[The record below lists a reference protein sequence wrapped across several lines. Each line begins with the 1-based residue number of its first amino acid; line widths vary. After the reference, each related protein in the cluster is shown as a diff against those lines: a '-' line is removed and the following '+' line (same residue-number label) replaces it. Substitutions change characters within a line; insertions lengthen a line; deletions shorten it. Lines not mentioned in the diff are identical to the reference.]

1 MKTKKT
7 KLFGDVPTIKV
18 RLDHRTTITVKTQA
32 ALKGWLERYP
42 EAKVIS

>member
-1 MKTKKT
+1 MKAKKM
-7 KLFGDVPTIKV
+7 KVFGEVPTIKV
-18 RLDHRTTITVKTQA
+18 RLDHRTTITVRTKA